1 MRLLSTDEKLNLMD
15 HDNQRMA
22 PTPASSTIKTLIGSI
37 FGILLLSA
45 CSFSLAEDITPP
57 PGAEVPFEQPTQPP
71 LSGPLYPIVDP
82 DPSAGRSIYNEKCAP
97 CHGESGLGDGAMA
110 GQLPV
115 PAPALGTDVI
125 ARQSSPA
132 AWYMMVTQGNL
143 ERRMPPFSS
152 LTDRQRWDVVAYA
165 YSLSNP
171 AQRILAGKTLYEDNC
186 AACHGEIGDG
196 AGPEA
201 AALSVPA
208 TDFTDQEMMAGISGE
223 QLFQRISEGVGTDM
237 PAFAEQLSEEERW
250 ILASYLRS
258 LTFAPRVAVSD
269 APETPTI
276 AATEE
281 SAEVQASPTIEN
293 VSGFGRVEGQVV
305 SISGGEIPTD
315 LTVTLYGFDQM
326 EQTFTAEA
334 QIDNEGQ
341 YSFEEVPLPQ
351 GRAFLASTEY
361 EGVAYNSDIVVVDP
375 ENSNIALII
384 PYYETTTD
392 TSSLSVDRLH
402 LLFEYVDP
410 DILRVVEMYIISN
423 SSDQIVVAPEE
434 GQPVLS
440 YSVPEEAINLQFQDG
455 VIGERYIELA
465 EGFGDFAAV
474 RPGAGQHQV
483 IYSYDLPYKNK
494 FDFNQTLDL
503 PVNAVI
509 VLLPEDGIKIKG
521 EHLMEMGTRDVQGS
535 AFQMYTSDLVPAG
548 TDLAIDISGRPRT
561 GGAGLVLGSNTN
573 LVIGAFAFGLALVLA
588 GGWLYLRNRNG
599 KAAEAR
605 QEIEEQL
612 FAGGEDE
619 DVDMLLDAIL
629 ALDDQYKSGQ
639 LPEEAYLKRRAELK
653 AQIKEKMGS

>member
-1 MRLLSTDEKLNLMD
+1 
-15 HDNQRMA
+15 
-22 PTPASSTIKTLIGSI
+22 
-37 FGILLLSA
+37 LSA

-82 DPSAGRSIYNEKCAP
+82 DPSAGRSIYNEKCGP

-125 ARQSSPA
+125 ARKSSPA
-132 AWYMMVTQGNL
+132 AWYVMVTQGNL
-143 ERRMPPFSS
+143 ERRMPPFNS

-171 AQRILAGKTLYEDNC
+171 AQRILAGERLYEDNC
-186 AACHGEIGDG
+186 AACHGELGDG

-208 TDFTDQEMMAGISGE
+208 ADFTDQEMMAGISGE
-223 QLFQRISEGVGTDM
+223 QLFQGISEGVGPDM

-250 ILASYLRS
+250 ILAAYLRS
-258 LTFAPRVAVSD
+258 LTFAPRVKVSD
-269 APETPTI
+269 VPESPTP
-276 AATEE
+276 AATEK
-281 SAEVQASPTIEN
+281 SAEVPASPTTES

-305 SISGGEIPTD
+305 SISGNEIPAD

-334 QIDNEGQ
+334 QIDSEGL
-341 YSFEEVPLPQ
+341 YTFEEVPLPQ

-375 ENSNIALII
+375 ENSNMVLII
-384 PYYETTTD
+384 PYYETTSD

-410 DILRVVEMYIISN
+410 DTLRVVEMYIISN
-423 SSDQIVVAPEE
+423 SGDQIVVAPEE

-440 YSVPEEAINLQFQDG
+440 YSVPDEAINLQFQDG
-455 VIGERYIELA
+455 AVGERYIELA

-483 IYSYDLPYKNK
+483 IYSYDLPYKNE
-494 FDFNQTLDL
+494 FDFNQPLDL

-521 EHLMEMGTRDVQGS
+521 EQLMDMGTRDVQGS
-535 AFQMYTSDLVPAG
+535 AFHMYTSDLVPAG
-548 TDLAIDISGRPRT
+548 TDLVIDISGRPRT
-561 GGAGLVLGSNTN
+561 GGAGFVLGSNTN
-573 LVIGAFAFGLALVLA
+573 LVIGAFAFGFALVLA
-588 GGWLYLRNRNG
+588 GGWLYLRTRNG
-599 KAAEAR
+599 KPPGNG
-605 QEIEEQL
+605 QDIDEQL
-612 FAGGEDE
+612 DAGSEDQ

-629 ALDDQYKSGQ
+629 ALDDQYKSGE

>member
-1 MRLLSTDEKLNLMD
+1 
-15 HDNQRMA
+15 
-22 PTPASSTIKTLIGSI
+22 LI
-37 FGILLLSA
+37 LSA

-82 DPSAGRSIYNEKCAP
+82 DPSAGRSIYIEKCAP
-97 CHGESGLGDGAMA
+97 CHGETGLGDGAMA

-125 ARQSSPA
+125 ARQSTPA
-132 AWYMMVTQGNL
+132 AWYVMVTQGNL
-143 ERRMPPFSS
+143 ERRMPPFGS

-171 AQRILAGKTLYEDNC
+171 AQRILAGETLYEDNC
-186 AACHGEIGDG
+186 ATCHGELGDG
-196 AGPEA
+196 TGPEA

-208 TDFTDQEMMAGISGE
+208 TDFTDQEMIAGISGE
-223 QLFQRISEGVGTDM
+223 QLFLAISEGVGLDM

-250 ILASYLRS
+250 TLAAYLRS

-269 APETPTI
+269 VPETPTP
-276 AATEE
+276 AATETGE
-281 SAEVQASPTIEN
+281 EIQASPTAEI

-305 SISGGEIPTD
+305 SISGGEIPSD

-326 EQTFTAEA
+326 EQTFTADA
-334 QIDNEGQ
+334 QIDSEGL
-341 YSFEEVPLPQ
+341 YTFEEVPLPL

-375 ENSNIALII
+375 ENSNMVLII

-423 SSDQIVVAPEE
+423 SGDQIVVAPEE

-440 YSVPEEAINLQFQDG
+440 YSVPDEAINLQFQDG
-455 VIGERYIELA
+455 AVGERYIELA

-483 IYSYDLPYKNK
+483 IYSYDLPYKNE
-494 FDFNQTLDL
+494 FDFNQPLDL

-521 EHLMEMGTRDVQGS
+521 EQLMDMGTRDVQGS
-535 AFQMYTSDLVPAG
+535 AFHMYTSDLVPAG

-561 GGAGLVLGSNTN
+561 GGAGLVFGSNTN
-573 LVIGAFAFGLALVLA
+573 LVIGAFALGFALILA
-588 GGWLYLRNRNG
+588 GGWLYLRTRNG
-599 KAAEAR
+599 KPAGNG
-605 QEIEEQL
+605 QDMDEEH
-612 FAGGEDE
+612 FADGEDE

-629 ALDDQYKSGQ
+629 ALDDQYKAGE

-653 AQIKEKMGS
+653 AQIKVKMGS